1 MKARKVN
8 PLITAINEQIKYYKD
23 ESKSSTRKAKRLAE
37 NRMLLRATYGSLV
50 NGLDSDNGRVDISWI
65 GRKPYI
71 SVYLYSLDGLKD
83 VRLTS
88 LLSNAMDIISMN
100 VQERDVATY
109 GYKRYTLDS
118 EQINFEIIAHV
129 KDDSPTCKRV
139 VVKREM
145 QEVLTTQFVC
155 E

>member
-1 MKARKVN
+1 
-8 PLITAINEQIKYYKD
+8 
-23 ESKSSTRKAKRLAE
+23 
-37 NRMLLRATYGSLV
+37 
-50 NGLDSDNGRVDISWI
+50 
-65 GRKPYI
+65 
-71 SVYLYSLDGLKD
+71 
-83 VRLTS
+83 
-88 LLSNAMDIISMN
+88 MDIINMN
-100 VQERDVATY
+100 VEERDVANY
-109 GYKRYTLDS
+109 GYKRYTLNS